1 MIDINIC
8 IDEDR
13 GKFFI
18 IFIYLYEISIINF
31 FFVSVVCYLDY
42 LEYFYCYFD
51 LFGFFFNVSG
61 NIIFI
66 LFTFLI

>member
-42 LEYFYCYFD
+42 FEYFYCYFD

-66 LFTFLI
+66 LFMFLI